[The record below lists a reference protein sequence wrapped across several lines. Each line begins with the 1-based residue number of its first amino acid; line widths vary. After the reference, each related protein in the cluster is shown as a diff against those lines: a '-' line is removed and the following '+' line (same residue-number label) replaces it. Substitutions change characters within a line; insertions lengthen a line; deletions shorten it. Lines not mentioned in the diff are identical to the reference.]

1 MSRFAY
7 HIDDDP
13 GEGGV
18 VSADPKG
25 SKPHARGGN
34 GLAIGVPGPTELLLD
49 IGTLAR
55 TPGMRYTHRFDI
67 PAGAIDDLGSVTPVT
82 GTLILNNTGAALLLN
97 GGVTATLEMECTRCL
112 SPTQQQVE
120 TEIEESLDLIPENT
134 AYAQG
139 EVKIVDEN
147 VELRW
152 WTETFSM
159 SGTCCVRICCL
170 PPRSSRCVP
179 GGAPTASP
187 CPKRSSKPS
196 WLPRPLYLLWAI
208 YGPSVARKD
217 RGGEWPL
224 SGSL

>member
-67 PAGAIDDLGSVTPVT
+67 PMGAIGDLEAMTPVT

-97 GGVTATLEMECTRCL
+97 GSVTATLEMECTRCL

-147 VELRW
+147 VEASVVEGNILNVGDLLRQNLLLAAPLQPLCAGGC
-152 WTETFSM
+152 SNGV
-159 SGTCCVRICCL
+159 S
-170 PPRSSRCVP
+170 VP
-179 GGAPTASP
+179 EEELEAVVVTSTPLSALGDLWA
-187 CPKRSSKPS
+187 KRSQE
-196 WLPRPLYLLWAI
+196 
-208 YGPSVARKD
+208 G
-217 RGGEWPL
+217 
-224 SGSL
+224 

>member
-67 PAGAIDDLGSVTPVT
+67 PVGAIDDLGAVTPVK

-147 VELRW
+147 VEASVVDGNILNVGDLLRQNLLLAAPLQPLCAGGC
-152 WTETFSM
+152 SNGV
-159 SGTCCVRICCL
+159 S
-170 PPRSSRCVP
+170 VP
-179 GGAPTASP
+179 EEELEAVVVTSTPLSALGDLWA
-187 CPKRSSKPS
+187 KRSQE
-196 WLPRPLYLLWAI
+196 
-208 YGPSVARKD
+208 G
-217 RGGEWPL
+217 
-224 SGSL
+224 

>member
-25 SKPHARGGN
+25 SKPYARGGN

-67 PAGAIDDLGSVTPVT
+67 PVGTIGDLEAVTPIT

-97 GGVTATLEMECTRCL
+97 GGVAATLEMECTRCL
-112 SPTQQQVE
+112 SPTQQHVE

-134 AYAQG
+134 AFAQG

-147 VELRW
+147 VEASVVEGNILNVGDLLRQNLLLAAPLQPLCAGGC
-152 WTETFSM
+152 TNGVS
-159 SGTCCVRICCL
+159 
-170 PPRSSRCVP
+170 VP
-179 GGAPTASP
+179 EEELEAVVVTSTPLSALGDLWA
-187 CPKRSSKPS
+187 KRSQE
-196 WLPRPLYLLWAI
+196 
-208 YGPSVARKD
+208 G
-217 RGGEWPL
+217 
-224 SGSL
+224 